1 MSNAEILDTL
11 EEVRHLYNIYLALL
25 EFYRVCQTDKP
36 DKNYKS
42 FYDYRKEFGDTD
54 EEGNQHN
61 EV

>member
-1 MSNAEILDTL
+1 MSDTEILDTL
-11 EEVRHLYNIYLALL
+11 EEIRHLYNAYLALL
-25 EFYRVCQTDKP
+25 EFDCSWQTGSP

-42 FYDYRKEFGDTD
+42 FYDYKKE

>member
-1 MSNAEILDTL
+1 MSDAEILDTL
-11 EEVRHLYNIYLALL
+11 EEVRHLYNTYLALL

-42 FYDYRKEFGDTD
+42 FYDYKKE
-54 EEGNQHN
+54 EEDNQHN

>member
-1 MSNAEILDTL
+1 MNAIRIRETL
-11 EEVRHLYNIYLALL
+11 EEVRYLYNTYLALL

-42 FYDYRKEFGDTD
+42 FYDYEKE
-54 EEGNQHN
+54 EEDNRYY